1 MKTLLIG
8 LAAAGMLMSTLV
20 LAADDE
26 SPAFENGP
34 VWQFSDIQ
42 TKDGHFSEYMS
53 WLSSSWKPQEE
64 ALKKA
69 GVIIAFKVFLVT
81 DPRQIPEYI
90 HEAFHIATSGRPG
103 PVVIDIPKD
112 VQFAKG
118 AYQGPGAVRHVHTS
132 SRAGSAPKAMAT

>member
-8 LAAAGMLMSTLV
+8 LAAAGMLMSTPV

-34 VWQFSDIQ
+34 VWQCSDIQ
-42 TKDGHFSEYMS
+42 TKDGHFDEYMS

-69 GVIIAFKVFLVT
+69 GVIISYKVFLVA
-81 DPRQIPEYI
+81 DPRQGEPDVILAQEYANMA
-90 HEAFHIATSGRPG
+90 AFDRSVA
-103 PVVIDIPKD
+103 D
-112 VQFAKG
+112 QYALAKKM
-118 AYQGPGAVRHVHTS
+118 V
-132 SRAGSAPKAMAT
+132 GSLVKS